1 MDEDE
6 EINADFRLYET
17 NIIMHSAEAGITGVA
32 VEQKGQAIIAP
43 YGQSDK
49 RFSQDVDNYMNI
61 GEIYNIVVGPLVDI
75 KGNIRGVI
83 HLVNKEDSNG
93 NTQITDDD
101 RKEINGLLPILGE
114 IIRTADEASE
124 ISEMSCCKNL

>member
-6 EINADFRLYET
+6 EINADFRLYES

-32 VEQKGQAIIAP
+32 VEQKGQAIIALN
-43 YGQSDK
+43 GQSDK

-75 KGNIRGVI
+75 KGTIRGVI

-101 RKEINGLLPILGE
+101 RIEINGILPILGE

-124 ISEMSCCKNL
+124 ISEMSCCKNH